1 MSTSKTSSV
10 GSVIGGNLR
19 QLRDRRSWTQDQVA
33 KRLQAAGLPWT
44 PDVVSDREAG
54 RREEVTVG
62 ELAALTWALGFDV
75 ACWFEGEGWIQ
86 ISPHARVDR
95 AGMRSLLH
103 GQAEAIFEVF
113 EPLSVSLRPETHAAK
128 RLGVDVFDVLQ
139 AADQLW
145 GRRLDEERDR
155 RLGVIEAFGPD
166 QLRARRG
173 RVTRTLLEEL
183 KHALEA
189 ARPST

>member
-1 MSTSKTSSV
+1 VSTSKTSSV
-10 GSVIGGNLR
+10 GSVIGANLR

-33 KRLQAAGLPWT
+33 KRVQVAGLPWT
-44 PDVVSDREAG
+44 PDVVSDLEAG
-54 RREEVTVG
+54 RREQVTVG
-62 ELAALTWALGFDV
+62 ELAALTWALGIDI
-75 ACWFEGEGWIQ
+75 ASWFEGEGWMQ

-103 GQAEAIFEVF
+103 GQADAIFEVF
-113 EPLSVSLRPETHAAK
+113 EPLSVSLGPETHAAK

-155 RLGVIEAFGPD
+155 RLGATEAFAPE

-183 KHALEA
+183 KQALEG
-189 ARPST
+189 ARSST

>member
-33 KRLQAAGLPWT
+33 KRVQAAGLPWT
-44 PDVVSDREAG
+44 PDVVSDLEAG
-54 RREEVTVG
+54 RREQVTVG
-62 ELAALTWALGFDV
+62 ELAALTWALGIDI
-75 ACWFEGEGWIQ
+75 ASWFEGEGWIQ

-95 AGMRSLLH
+95 VGMRSLLH
-103 GQAEAIFEVF
+103 GQADAIFEVF

-155 RLGVIEAFGPD
+155 RLGVIEAFGAD

-183 KHALEA
+183 KEALEA
-189 ARPST
+189 ARPSP